1 MRDRFAFV
9 CYIDFFTRE
18 LELFVRE
25 FDVFVREFDLLVR
38 VSNASILRVSRSF

>member
-25 FDVFVREFDLLVR
+25 FDVFVREMYFV
-38 VSNASILRVSRSF
+38 ALRN